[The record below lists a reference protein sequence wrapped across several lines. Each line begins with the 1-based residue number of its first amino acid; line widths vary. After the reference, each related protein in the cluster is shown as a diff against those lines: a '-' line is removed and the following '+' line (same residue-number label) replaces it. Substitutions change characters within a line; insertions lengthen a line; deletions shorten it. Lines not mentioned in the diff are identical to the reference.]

1 MVHKNYK
8 WNISK
13 IKGEETLEQII
24 TSILK
29 GNINNIIEMDE
40 LSFLINI
47 RSKYIIIKNNNKKK
61 NMMNFVKNVL
71 GGLIFFVESNDKYLI
86 EKKNGIM
93 FIKLKDPVKEVNM
106 SDWIFVDEESY

>member
-13 IKGEETLEQII
+13 IKGEETLEKII

-40 LSFLINI
+40 LTFLINS
-47 RSKYIIIKNNNKKK
+47 RSKDMIIKNNNKKK

-86 EKKNGIM
+86 EKKNGLM
-93 FIKLKDPVKEVNM
+93 FIKLKDPLKEVNM